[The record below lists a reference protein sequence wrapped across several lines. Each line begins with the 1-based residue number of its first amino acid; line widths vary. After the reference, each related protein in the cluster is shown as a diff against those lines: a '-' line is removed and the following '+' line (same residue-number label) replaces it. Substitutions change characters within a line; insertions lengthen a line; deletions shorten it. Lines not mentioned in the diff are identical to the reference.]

1 MKYHNIHFAQDV
13 IINKAQRLLL
23 KTYFCIGVFVKTT
36 FGDNNASI
44 LDMEP
49 RWLKSE
55 SHVRSFVLKRK
66 FGYNLVYV
74 K

>member
-1 MKYHNIHFAQDV
+1 MKYHYIHFSQVV
-13 IINKAQRLLL
+13 IINKDQRLLF
-23 KTYFCIGVFVKTT
+23 KAHFCIGVFVKTA
-36 FGDNNASI
+36 FGDNDASI
-44 LDMEP
+44 QDMEP
-49 RWLKSE
+49 RWLKLE